1 MSMPFCREMS
11 FSFCSQ
17 YGAPSYYSPPVSG
30 PPAPGPASGTHY
42 GDWDGDYEEE
52 EYDDDD
58 DNTNNNSNNANSK
71 KNNNI
76 KSNAITNS
84 QKPEDPQTY
93 GTHSW
98 WETPYTN
105 YQAPPASNTW

>member
-1 MSMPFCREMS
+1 MPLSLTVFAA
-11 FSFCSQ
+11 FCSQ

-30 PPAPGPASGTHY
+30 QPTAPGSASATHY
-42 GDWDGDYEEE
+42 GDWDGADYEDEDYEDEE
-52 EYDDDD
+52 ETTGVVKKTK
-58 DNTNNNSNNANSK
+58 DNAVSS
-71 KNNNI
+71 
-76 KSNAITNS
+76 S
-84 QKPEDPQTY
+84 QKIEEKPTY